1 MHNQF
6 RPEISNMPSY
16 RPIPNPKELA
26 NTHGLGRVVKLD
38 TNEVPFGPLPGITET
53 VARVADD
60 ARLYPDLSNTALIT
74 QLARQYEIDPSTVA
88 VGNGSVALIEALIK
102 GITRPGEEVLHSQ
115 PAFEAYPLV
124 TTVAGAVS
132 VTAPRNK
139 HAHDLDA
146 LLTAVTSRT
155 RIIIICNPSNPTGT
169 YIPLEEFER
178 FLDLVPRNILVI
190 ADEAYI
196 EFVTPPPQ
204 RDSTTLPAK
213 HPNLVV
219 MRSFSKA
226 WGLAALRVG
235 WLCAHRTVTAN
246 IRKCITPFSVN
257 AVAQAAAIAALHQ
270 APEMRRRAAQIALE
284 RDSMIKELRRLL
296 PGIPDSQG
304 NFFWMPLGPLSAR
317 FASSCEQQGY
327 VVRSFGDYG
336 VRVTI
341 GLPEDNVG
349 FLRVAEDLLN

>member
-1 MHNQF
+1 
-6 RPEISNMPSY
+6 MPSY